1 MLLANV
7 PNPRF
12 VTATELANPDIENPD
27 IENVTVALAP
37 GETVR
42 ITLRV
47 FDPNRNDTVTFA
59 LPIA

>member
-12 VTATELANPDIENPD
+12 VAPIELANPDIENPD
-27 IENVTVALAP
+27 IENVTLALAP
-37 GETVR
+37 GETAR

-47 FDPNRNDTVTFA
+47 LRSRSLSTR
-59 LPIA
+59 